1 MTLGFPL
8 RENPLLST
16 PLQVRT
22 LGQISA
28 NHGRHDLSYPAQRM
42 LSREGAGWPVH
53 AHIPA
58 HASPKGRVVA
68 LTEIDRRLL
77 KQCLLRAPHAW
88 EDFVDRFIGLFI
100 HVVQHT
106 ANSRSVHLTKD
117 DLDDLCSEILLLLLQ
132 NDFAVLRHFR
142 GQSSLATYL
151 TVVSRRVVVRELI
164 KRKKAEALGH
174 VAVHG
179 NAVDA
184 AGGAGEVQRMEDA
197 DEVKLLLAH
206 LPPSESAIIRKYH
219 LEGLGYRQISEQL
232 SIPENSIGPTLSRAR
247 ERLREMQTRVQSSS
261 AG

>member
-1 MTLGFPL
+1 MSGMANANAEKELG
-8 RENPLLST
+8 
-16 PLQVRT
+16 
-22 LGQISA
+22 
-28 NHGRHDLSYPAQRM
+28 
-42 LSREGAGWPVH
+42 PVH

-58 HASPKGRVVA
+58 HESPKGRVVA

-151 TVVSRRVVVRELI
+151 TVVSRRVVVRELV